1 MLPLHHLWIY
11 TPHTHTTRPHPWATR
26 ARGPPHTTQATH
38 TCAPRSHKGRVER
51 PPPIG
56 LNGMLPLHHLRTY
69 TPARTQHD
77 HTHGRLGR
85 EAHHTQHKQRTHVR
99 QPHGKNRTPFSPIQ
113 RRWISIILRAD
124 TTSDVQEHLSL
135 CRGASTLECLSRTGR
150 IELPSPPYKG
160 GGFPVSYVQTKR
172 VMCKNTVHRQ
182 NGLGPAHTN
191 NDQQRA

>member
-1 MLPLHHLWIY
+1 MCAAQPQRTSR
-11 TPHTHTTRPHPWATR
+11 TPTSDRIERYASI
-26 ARGPPHTTQATH
+26 PPFADIH
-38 TCAPRSHKGRVER
+38 
-51 PPPIG
+51 
-56 LNGMLPLHHLRTY
+56 
-69 TPARTQHD
+69 PARTQHD

-113 RRWISIILRAD
+113 RRRISIILRAD
-124 TTSDVQEHLSL
+124 TTRVTCKSTCHCVG
-135 CRGASTLECLSRTGR
+135 GASTLELECLSRTGR